1 MIGIE
6 ITCWEQLCPEDL
18 KLIEMIRAIK
28 FGEITIKLRNS
39 KPVII
44 EKGIMTI
51 KLEHDER
58 MR

>member
-1 MIGIE
+1 MIAIR
-6 ITCWEQLCPEDL
+6 ITKWEDLYPEDL

-51 KLEHDER
+51 KLEGEK
-58 MR
+58 

>member
-51 KLEHDER
+51 KLELDER
-58 MR
+58 IR